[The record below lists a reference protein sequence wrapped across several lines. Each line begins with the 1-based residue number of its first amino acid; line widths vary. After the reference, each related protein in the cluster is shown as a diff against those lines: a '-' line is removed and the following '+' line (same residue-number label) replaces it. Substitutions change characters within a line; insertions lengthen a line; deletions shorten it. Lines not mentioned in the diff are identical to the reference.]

1 MGNNGLFSK
10 KQHDLS
16 HIKTEGA
23 YLNVIMSH
31 LNRVQEKLYLFSRK
45 KTTKSKN
52 DSIFIKPNTN
62 NNDNHQS
69 YENEHFYI
77 LFANTLLQMKILME
91 EYYSHKITN
100 LNYTNSSFQ
109 NKIFDFD
116 KAIPFLEKLLD
127 FENKGELEKLKD
139 YNENKIFEG
148 MFKNANEKEPKREK
162 VKILKGIDKKPSE
175 SVKDD
180 STII

>member
-1 MGNNGLFSK
+1 MGNNGLFSN
-10 KQHDLS
+10 KQNDLS

-31 LNRVQEKLYLFSRK
+31 LNRVQEKLYLLSRK
-45 KTTKSKN
+45 KKIKSKK
-52 DSIFIKPNTN
+52 DSIFIKPNN
-62 NNDNHQS
+62 NNENHQS
-69 YENEHFYI
+69 YENERFYI

-91 EYYSHKITN
+91 EYYSHKLTN
-100 LNYTNSSFQ
+100 LNETNSRFQ

-116 KAIPFLEKLLD
+116 KAIPFLENLLD
-127 FENKGELEKLKD
+127 TENKGDIKTLKN
-139 YNENKIFEG
+139 YNENKIFEK
-148 MFKNANEKEPKREK
+148 MFTNANEKQPKREK
-162 VKILKGIDKKPSE
+162 VKLLKGIDKKPSE